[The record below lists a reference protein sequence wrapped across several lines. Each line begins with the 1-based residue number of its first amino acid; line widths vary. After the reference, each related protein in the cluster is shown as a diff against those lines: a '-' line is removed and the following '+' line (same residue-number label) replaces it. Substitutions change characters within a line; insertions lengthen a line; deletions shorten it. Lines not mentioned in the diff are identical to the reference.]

1 MTRHAA
7 RSQPRR
13 RALIV
18 AGALAALVLTLVAVW
33 HWTPLQEYAEP
44 RRVAGW
50 LKDSAN
56 EGWMPVLVAAVYIG
70 ASLVMFPNTV
80 LCLAVILALG
90 PLAGAAYAYGGSLAA
105 ALTGYTMGRWSG
117 RSVQKLH
124 VRAVDK
130 LTAELRRGGFAQ
142 VLALRFLPVAPFSA
156 TNIVSGAARVP
167 LPAFLA
173 ATVVGIS
180 PYILAF
186 AAFGRQARR
195 LLSEPT
201 PTDAAILAAIMA
213 TVAVIAWRA
222 RTLAA
227 ARTG

>member
-1 MTRHAA
+1 MTRKDA
-7 RSQPRR
+7 RRGDRR
-13 RALIV
+13 RALII
-18 AGALAALVLTLVAVW
+18 AAILGALVLTLVAVW

-50 LKDSAN
+50 LQETADEA
-56 EGWMPVLVAAVYIG
+56 WMPILVAAVFIA

-105 ALTGYTMGRWSG
+105 AITGYTIGRRGG
-117 RSVQKLH
+117 RGVQKLH
-124 VRAVDK
+124 VKAFDK
-130 LTAELRRGGFAQ
+130 LSSELRRGGFAQ

-156 TNIVSGAARVP
+156 TNILSGAARVRL
-167 LPAFLA
+167 LPFLA

-195 LLSEPT
+195 LLSDPT
-201 PTDAAILAAIMA
+201 PTDAAILFAVMA
-213 TVAVIAWRA
+213 TVAVVAWRA
-222 RTLAA
+222 RSLAA
-227 ARTG
+227 ARLG

>member
-1 MTRHAA
+1 MTRQGA
-7 RSQPRR
+7 RKKDRR
-13 RALIV
+13 TAIFVAVGIV
-18 AGALAALVLTLVAVW
+18 VLVLALVGIW

-50 LKDSAN
+50 LQETAD

-90 PLAGAAYAYGGSLAA
+90 PLAGATYAYGGSLAA
-105 ALTGYTMGRWSG
+105 AIAGYAIGRRGG
-117 RSVQKLH
+117 RGVQKLH

-156 TNIVSGAARVP
+156 TNMISGASRVP
-167 LPAFLA
+167 LLPFLA

-195 LLSEPT
+195 LLSDPT
-201 PTDAAILAAIMA
+201 PTDAAIMAAVMA
-213 TVAVIAWRA
+213 TVAVAAWQA
-222 RTLAA
+222 RKLAA
-227 ARTG
+227 ARLG